1 MYRHHLRGP
10 ALGSPEAVVGSF
22 VAMQA
27 QEFLPAKWSVAQRTA
42 ATTNAAMNTAQP
54 VRDRTTVL
62 SLASDPTRRTG
73 RSSDAGKINSG
84 VTHSCLA

>member
-1 MYRHHLRGP
+1 MYRHHLWGP

-42 ATTNAAMNTAQP
+42 GTTNAAMDTAQP
-54 VRDRTTVL
+54 AQD
-62 SLASDPTRRTG
+62 
-73 RSSDAGKINSG
+73 
-84 VTHSCLA
+84 